1 METPINPALNETEE
15 QLNATTAPEQATP
28 DAKEM
33 EQDATE
39 NKRLTDLSAA
49 ELVDKFAL
57 LLQEDTLPKRQQVE
71 SFKSA
76 FYKIKNRVEAD
87 KNAEPAE
94 VEEVEVHE
102 QRLKDFLNIYK
113 EKHQIGL
120 EELNQKLEQNRE
132 KKQKLI
138 ARLKELLDST
148 EEFGKISPIFHD
160 IRTEWKECGPV
171 AEQYANDLQR
181 DYNNYVEQFYD
192 LKQIN
197 DEFRDYDFRKNL
209 EQKRELIAE
218 AEKLTHSA
226 EPQQAFRALQELHRQ
241 WREIGPVAV
250 DLRESIWAEFKQHST
265 TINKNHQDFFDKRK
279 EREEANL
286 EAKTKL
292 CEEVEQML
300 AEPLTQAAQW
310 DEHTKKLLK
319 LQNEWKQIGYA
330 PKKENDQIYRRFRV
344 GCDHFFEMKS
354 EFFTRL
360 RANSQESLQKKQE
373 LLEQAEA
380 MKDSEDWKETTD
392 KFIELQRRW
401 KEIETVRGR
410 QSREVW
416 TKFQAACDY
425 FFEQKKKNFREKK
438 AQQNDIR
445 SEERDNLKKKKAIIV
460 QVREL
465 SGESEFDT
473 VRTKLAEY
481 DAAWREIGFVPFK
494 MKEKIY
500 QDYRQAVDEIY
511 AHFNE
516 SRSNARHRSKPSD
529 RGERRNF
536 GGDERSQLNSRLANL
551 MQQLQTYVNNL
562 SFLNVS
568 SAKGNSL
575 VQEIERKKEK
585 LEADIIALKEKI
597 AALAEK
603 PEPETEA

>member
-1 METPINPALNETEE
+1 METPINPALNEPEE
-15 QLNATTAPEQATP
+15 QLNAPAAPEQATP

-87 KNAEPAE
+87 KEADPAE

-113 EKHQIGL
+113 EKHQIDL
-120 EELNQKLEQNRE
+120 EELNRTLEQNRE

-138 ARLKELLDST
+138 ARLKELLGST
-148 EEFGKISPIFHD
+148 EEFGKISPIFHE

-218 AEKLTHSA
+218 AERLTHST

-250 DLRESIWAEFKQHST
+250 DLREPIWAEFKQHST

-300 AEPLTQAAQW
+300 AEPMTQASQW
-310 DEHTKKLLK
+310 DEYTKKLLK

-416 TKFQAACDY
+416 TKFQAACDH
-425 FFEQKKKNFREKK
+425 FFEQKKKNFQEKK
-438 AQQNDIR
+438 AQQNDVR
-445 SEERDNLKKKKAIIV
+445 SEERENLKKKKAIIAQV
-460 QVREL
+460 QEL
-465 SGESEFDT
+465 THEAEFDA

-516 SRSNARHRSKPSD
+516 SRNNARRRNKPGD

-536 GGDERSQLNSRLANL
+536 GGDERSQLNGRLDNL
-551 MQQLQTYVNNL
+551 MQQLQTYDNNL

-585 LEADIIALKEKI
+585 LEADIAALKEKI

-603 PEPETEA
+603 SEPEAEA